1 MNILKELLVKYRK
14 AYTLNHENFK
24 RNTGKGLWKV
34 MVIFTLL
41 TMLCQIIEEEG
52 NLILENDDEV
62 TAGHNDIALLFEQT
76 ILLVAQAFN

>member
-1 MNILKELLVKYRK
+1 
-14 AYTLNHENFK
+14 
-24 RNTGKGLWKV
+24 

-41 TMLCQIIEEEG
+41 TMLCQIIEEER
-52 NLILENDDEV
+52 NLILENADEV

>member
-1 MNILKELLVKYRK
+1 
-14 AYTLNHENFK
+14 
-24 RNTGKGLWKV
+24 